1 MYLSSTISPAI
12 PRVVVT
18 VTTVLA
24 LVHVL
29 LHAFVGEAFG
39 PQVNLA
45 ISVILWSTNV
55 VVVGL
60 TVWRATEPIDV
71 TGGWLIAIGLPI
83 AGIIYFSRQY
93 ALSPCSRTKRTLG
106 N

>member
-12 PRVVVT
+12 PRVIVT

-39 PQVNLA
+39 PQMNLA

-55 VVVGL
+55 IVVGL

-93 ALSPCSRTKRTLG
+93 ALSPGSRTKRTLG